1 MKNKTAEQFKLAWP
15 WSRPPGL
22 WGGLD
27 RKTQQRAVSSVQN
40 AILPAAAVAIPTA
53 LLSAAGHSMSDDTAD
68 TLKNVALAS
77 GGMLAMHAA
86 HGMLMGDKKTPIA
99 QAYQRGIGSDIRH
112 IANQGRKQM
121 GMNQIKMP
129 RPPAAKVASVAQ
141 FKLAYGDPYG
151 RMPPGAEYYGQYGH
165 DNRDDGSSALN
176 TALMLGGGAALAG
189 GLHHTLMN
197 TRGKLMGGG
206 LVNAY
211 QKGVGGS
218 IRGAANDLRQGMG
231 VDPVA
236 MPPHPVVGHAQDL
249 AKLLYDNKKKILG
262 GLGTAAVLG
271 TKAVEGHKNLMGA
284 DTNAGQMYRGV
295 AEPVMAGAGK
305 VVEKGKQVAGQVGGA
320 AKKVVEKGRKA
331 VEWAK
336 GSPGEPSAPEPSVSP
351 GVEGKLRSSEP
362 KPPMSLKQKAQ
373 TIEASIG
380 GKGGKAP
387 RKEPAE
393 VKARAQPQVRVKKS
407 SMIYQ
412 AGADDALA
420 TYFR

>member
-1 MKNKTAEQFKLAWP
+1 
-15 WSRPPGL
+15 
-22 WGGLD
+22 
-27 RKTQQRAVSSVQN
+27 
-40 AILPAAAVAIPTA
+40 
-53 LLSAAGHSMSDDTAD
+53 MSDDTAD

-86 HGMLMGDKKTPIA
+86 HGMLMGDKKTPLA
-99 QAYQRGIGSDIRH
+99 QSYQRGIGSDIRH

-121 GMNQIKMP
+121 GMNQVKMP
-129 RPPAAKVASVAQ
+129 RPPAAKVASVEQ

-197 TRGKLMGGG
+197 TRGQLRGGG

-211 QKGVGGS
+211 QKGIGSS
-218 IRGAANDLRQGMG
+218 IRGTANDLRKGMG

-236 MPPHPVVGHAQDL
+236 MPPHPVIGHAQDL
-249 AKLLYDNKKKILG
+249 LQAAYDNKKKILG
-262 GLGTAAVLG
+262 GLGTAAAAGTYALG
-271 TKAVEGHKNLMGA
+271 KHKELMGA

-305 VVEKGKQVAGQVGGA
+305 AVEAGRNAAKYVGEKGKQVAEQVGGGV
-320 AKKVVEKGRKA
+320 KKVVEKGQDA
-331 VEWAK
+331 AEWARQTPK
-336 GSPGEPSAPEPSVSP
+336 EREQAKVIDATLGGKRPPKPASGEPTFKKKETYVTARRQPLESP
-351 GVEGKLRSSEP
+351 P
-362 KPPMSLKQKAQ
+362 
-373 TIEASIG
+373 
-380 GKGGKAP
+380 GKGAWTST
-387 RKEPAE
+387 
-393 VKARAQPQVRVKKS
+393 KKS

-420 TYFR
+420 AYFR